1 MRCVSWSARSGYR
14 CGDAVTATQLGVYNN
29 NNNNDLFIIQHSTSE
44 EVLCL
49 F

>member
-29 NNNNDLFIIQHSTSE
+29 NNNDLFIIQHSTSE